1 MPLMTSH
8 ILKNLDILRTKHYFF
23 FNKKGY
29 FMAKN
34 SFVAEITFKQLWD
47 IKKHAI
53 LQWIKIIQAKVK

>member
-8 ILKNLDILRTKHYFF
+8 ILKDLDILRTNISSS
-23 FNKKGY
+23 NKKGY

-47 IKKHAI
+47 IEKHAI